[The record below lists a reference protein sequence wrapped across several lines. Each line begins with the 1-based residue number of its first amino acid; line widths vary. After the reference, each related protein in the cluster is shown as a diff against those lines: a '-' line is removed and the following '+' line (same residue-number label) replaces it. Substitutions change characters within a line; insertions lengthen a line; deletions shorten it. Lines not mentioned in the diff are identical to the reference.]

1 MASHPAK
8 VYRSF
13 EQWLGAFI
21 DTDRARRMA
30 IRIWK
35 RHVARNGNVPLIQK
49 CSVCSGK
56 EQKWDRKHGKW
67 NTPRPKKSVRDESRI
82 TE

>member
-1 MASHPAK
+1 MANHPAT
-8 VYRSF
+8 VYRSL

-35 RHVARNGNVPLIQK
+35 GHVARNGNVPLIRK

-56 EQKWDRKHGKW
+56 EQKLDIKHGKW
-67 NTPRPKKSVRDESRI
+67 SPSRPKKSVRDESRI